1 MTPPTPK
8 PKQNSLADDSS
19 NDSET
24 KESNSSKITTMPK
37 ERKRQNTILES
48 FQNSPKTKKSKPL
61 TGNAQNKILKY
72 RGKKLD

>member
-1 MTPPTPK
+1 MTPTTTK
-8 PKQNSLADDSS
+8 LKQNLPA

-61 TGNAQNKILKY
+61 TGNAQMSATVCADNRCRTLF
-72 RGKKLD
+72 